1 MLCCHPRRNVETFQ
15 YIDHVGDLG
24 IEVSGEDLPALF
36 QHAAE
41 AFFQIITDPETIREE
56 ERREISVHAASPEEL
71 LVKWLT
77 EFVYLLDAESML
89 FKSFHVRTLDEHCL
103 EAVAVGEHFD
113 ALRHP
118 IQTVVKG
125 VTYHQLA
132 IYRDNGVW
140 KARVIFDL

>member
-1 MLCCHPRRNVETFQ
+1 MLCCHPRRNVETFR

-24 IEVSGEDLPALF
+24 IEVSGEDLSALF

-41 AFFQIITDPETIREE
+41 AFFQIITNPETIREE
-56 ERREISVHAASPEEL
+56 ERREISVHAASLEEL

-89 FKSFHVRTLDEHCL
+89 FKSFHVRTLDEYCL

-113 ALRHP
+113 ALRHGAP
-118 IQTVVKG
+118 S
-125 VTYHQLA
+125 
-132 IYRDNGVW
+132 
-140 KARVIFDL
+140 